1 VTIELPDRFT
11 ARPATAGDATAIG
24 ELIAACELADD
35 GSVETDEEDLV
46 VGFGRVGF
54 DPSADTTVVFDGDL
68 LIGWAEVYRGRA
80 EVYRGRA
87 EVQVLPTHRRRG
99 LGAALLAWT
108 EARAFTLGSA
118 ELDQT
123 RTTADTDARELFLAA
138 GYRPKWESWT
148 LRIELGRL
156 IAAVAPAPTPPEG
169 IQIRPYDPAIDE
181 RDSHQVW
188 EEAMSRLRRRAPDPF
203 DVWASQTIAYPS
215 FAPELSR
222 VAIDGDELVATLLAY
237 DLPDADEVWIGQ
249 VATAASHRRRGI
261 AAAMLREVFTG
272 ARDAGRARCGL
283 STDSETGARAL
294 YERNGMRVIRSYV
307 RYAKQL
313 T

>member
-1 VTIELPDRFT
+1 VTIELPDGFT
-11 ARPATAGDATAIG
+11 SRPATAGDATAIND
-24 ELIAACELADD
+24 LIAACELADD
-35 GSVETDEEDLV
+35 GSVEIDEEDLV
-46 VGFGRVGF
+46 MGFGRVGF
-54 DPSADTTVVFDGDL
+54 DPSADTTIVFDGDL
-68 LIGWAEVYRGRA
+68 LIGWA

-108 EARAFTLGSA
+108 EARAFALGSA

-123 RTTADTDARELFLAA
+123 TTTADMEARELFLAA
-138 GYRPKWESWT
+138 GYRPKWDSWI
-148 LRIELGRL
+148 LRIDL
-156 IAAVAPAPTPPEG
+156 ADVTQATPASLEA
-169 IQIRPYDPAIDE
+169 IQIRPYDPATDE
-181 RDSHQVW
+181 RDAHRVW
-188 EEAMSRLRRRAPDPF
+188 DNAIAAMRGQAPEPF

-215 FAPELSR
+215 FAPRLSR

-261 AAAMLREVFTG
+261 AGAMLREVFTA

-294 YERNGMRVIRSYV
+294 YERNGMRVVRTYV
-307 RYAKQL
+307 RHTKKL